1 MKYQKQKIKK
11 GITLHNIETDKFKT
25 NLISIFLTT
34 PISREYVT
42 FNSLISSILRRGS
55 KNLPTS
61 EEISKT
67 MEEMYGASFDSGVD
81 KIGDNHILKFYLESI
96 NDEYIPHDEEN
107 MLKESIEKIVEIV
120 FNPYIEN
127 ETFKEE
133 YLEQEKENMRQ
144 RIIGKVD
151 NKASYAKARCI
162 EEMYKGE
169 PAGLYRYGYVEDL
182 DKINSKNLYE
192 YYKSLISECKID
204 IFVSG
209 KITNDDTLS
218 ILNENETIKK
228 LKERDAK
235 YIINNIEEKQ
245 KQEEKKIEE
254 IQDVAQGKIVIG
266 CDICFNKEDLKDSN
280 LKYEALVYN
289 NLLGGSANSKLFQ
302 NVREKASL
310 AYTVN
315 SNYVRFKSNIFIN
328 AGIEIQNYEKAIS
341 IIKEQIKSMEKGE
354 FTEEEIKNAKKG
366 IISNI
371 NLIDDEQDS
380 QIMYFYGQELIESND
395 TLKDY
400 KEKINN
406 VTKEDILKIA
416 SSININT
423 IYFLKNNR

>member
-423 IYFLKNNR
+423 IYFLKK

>member
-25 NLISIFLTT
+25 NLIAIFLTT
-34 PISREYVT
+34 PISRKYVT

-416 SSININT
+416 SRININT

>member
-182 DKINSKNLYE
+182 DKINSKKLYE

>member
-25 NLISIFLTT
+25 NLIAIFLTT
-34 PISREYVT
+34 PISRKYVT